1 MPLARFLNVYLYL
14 RNNMVI
20 SQQLQGGKKKI
31 PSVNNPGKQELSG
44 PLTLL
49 PKIFDQSLSTSP
61 SVVLLI

>member
-1 MPLARFLNVYLYL
+1 
-14 RNNMVI
+14 MVI